1 MWVVIDKKH
10 SSFHLFMVIV
20 ACISNVFG
28 IIILFLEDIRW
39 VTFCVLLRIVH
50 VQKLIIIFGTDG
62 EFRFKWILLS
72 LQFLVFISQLI
83 ISMAEANSLKYFMVF
98 SNDLEVFDAKWYNYL
113 ICFVVIPF
121 IPASK
126 AD

>member
-1 MWVVIDKKH
+1 
-10 SSFHLFMVIV
+10 MVIV

-62 EFRFKWILLS
+62 EFRFK
-72 LQFLVFISQLI
+72 
-83 ISMAEANSLKYFMVF
+83 
-98 SNDLEVFDAKWYNYL
+98 
-113 ICFVVIPF
+113 
-121 IPASK
+121 
-126 AD
+126 